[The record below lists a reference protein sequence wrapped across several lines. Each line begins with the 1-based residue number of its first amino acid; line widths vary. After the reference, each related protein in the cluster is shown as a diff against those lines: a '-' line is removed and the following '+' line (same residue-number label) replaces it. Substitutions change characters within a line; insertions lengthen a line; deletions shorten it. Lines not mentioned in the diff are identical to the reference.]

1 MISVPRS
8 QWRFTNIASVVGGQ
22 NVLVSWLISP
32 MAIRG
37 MMGLPD
43 DALEHREEVQAED
56 LADVLVREPPLDQT
70 PRDVRPILPGAVVRH
85 LRAPIDA
92 VFRAEPDDVHLL
104 VQLIGEFPRKDGPPV
119 GPDPHVIDAAHFDG

>member
-1 MISVPRS
+1 MSSAPRS

-43 DALEHREEVQAED
+43 DALEHRGEVQAED
-56 LADVLVREPPLDQT
+56 LADALVREPALDQT
-70 PRDVRPILPGAVVRH
+70 PRDARPGLPGAVARQ
-85 LRAPIDA
+85 LRAA
-92 VFRAEPDDVHLL
+92 VHAGRGPDPDDVHPL
-104 VQLIGEFPRKDGPPV
+104 
-119 GPDPHVIDAAHFDG
+119 